1 MANASFLPHS
11 LICGLW
17 CLLQEGPKP
26 AVSCKLLV
34 SAAEPSAKREQG
46 PRHTQRPLPH
56 QRHHTPL
63 TRQRGQHTPAQE
75 SEDANVVTHIKFH
88 QTFTKQMMNVLS
100 VCNVINS
107 SLLDQWSVIIL
118 IYCFD

>member
-1 MANASFLPHS
+1 MGFELSSNLFSWLYLWPVLPHFLTR

-34 SAAEPSAKREQG
+34 SAAEPSAQREQG
-46 PRHTQRPLPH
+46 PRYTQRPLPQ

-75 SEDANVVTHIKFH
+75 SEDANVVTLRKLY
-88 QTFTKQMMNVLS
+88 QTFTKQMLNTIS
-100 VCNVINS
+100 V
-107 SLLDQWSVIIL
+107 
-118 IYCFD
+118 